1 MQTGEPQAQAGAL
14 ATPADWTLPKRP
26 SVAANIWKFIRRKPL
41 GAFGM
46 LIVLTMIAMTVG
58 APKADFGTPK
68 LPNRPLGFELGKPF
82 MARFEAN
89 DVFRGGERN
98 ALVGSIDRFLEPSA
112 KHWLGTDRGGHDTY
126 SVMVYAARRSLF
138 IGLWALTFAT
148 IVGCTIGV
156 LSAYFRGWSDTLVQ
170 RFMDSLQAFP
180 ALLLLI
186 MIISLFE
193 PNLTIMAVALGFV
206 GVTSVQRI
214 VRGVV
219 LSTRE
224 EPYVEAARVIGA
236 RDLRIMG
243 FHILPNIMAP
253 VIVVFSIGLGSVI
266 LAEAALAF
274 IVPERVPSDPSWG
287 IMLAVTRQ
295 YVPPFPPFLPF
306 TLFEGSPEGYHTL
319 AAGGAIVLAV
329 LGFNLAG
336 DALRDVLDPRLRVG

>member
-1 MQTGEPQAQAGAL
+1 LQTGEPQAQAGAL
-14 ATPADWTLPKRP
+14 AAPAEWTLPKRP
-26 SVAANIWKFIRRKPL
+26 GVAANVWKFIRRKPL

-46 LIVLTMIAMTVG
+46 LLVILMVSMTVG
-58 APKADFGTPK
+58 PPKAEFGVPE

-98 ALVGSIDRFLEPSA
+98 ALVGSIDRFLEPST
-112 KHWLGTDRGGHDTY
+112 KHWFGTDRGGHDTY

-138 IGLWALTFAT
+138 IGLWALFFAT
-148 IVGCTIGV
+148 IVGCAIGV
-156 LSAYFRGWSDTLVQ
+156 VSAYFRGWSDTMVQ
-170 RFMDSLQAFP
+170 RFMDSIQAFP
-180 ALLLLI
+180 PLILLI
-186 MIISLFE
+186 LIISVFE
-193 PNLTIMAVALGFV
+193 PNLTIMAIALGIV

-224 EPYVEAARVIGA
+224 EPYVEAARVVGA
-236 RDLRIMG
+236 SDLRAMM
-243 FHILPNIMAP
+243 FHIIPNIMAP
-253 VIVVFSIGLGSVI
+253 VIVVFTIGLGSVI

-274 IVPERVPSDPSWG
+274 IVPENVPSDPSWG
-287 IMLAVTRQ
+287 IMLHFTQ
-295 YVPPFPPFLPF
+295 EHLPPFPPFLPF
-306 TLFEGSPEGYHTL
+306 TLFEGDPEGYHTL
-319 AAGGAIVLAV
+319 AAGGAIVLSV